1 MLDETQEPKARTTE
15 DYWAMLR
22 RQRWVILGSA
32 FICWVL
38 VWAVGWLLPSSYVS
52 DAVVLVQQQ
61 QVSPNLVEP
70 SISVSLEAQ
79 LESIR
84 QQVLSRT
91 RLQPIIDSHHLY
103 PKHHGLLALLDASD
117 PVEQMAGKDIQ
128 IKLVES
134 PSHTPNQ
141 QTLTAFDISYS
152 APTPELSQSVN
163 EELTEL
169 FVQEHA
175 ASQARFSQTTTNF
188 LQTELADARADL
200 DAQDAKVKAFKA
212 QHAGELPDQLQGNLQ
227 VLAGLQIELQNSER
241 SLSAAQ
247 QQKLY
252 LESVVQQ
259 YQSAQSD
266 LGAGGSNITPTNL
279 DQQLKNLKMQLAQ
292 EQSQYTD
299 NYPDVIA
306 LKDQI
311 AKTEELKKQT
321 QAKLTSD
328 KSDKNAD
335 KDDDNTLATGVL
347 QVQNGAPTQ
356 IMQIQSQ
363 LKANQLE
370 LLSLQSAQKRIQGEI
385 GAYQARLNAA
395 PMVEQQLDEISRGYV
410 ESSKNYD
417 TLQQKLQDSQLA
429 SSLQQNQQGEQ
440 FSIVSPPSF
449 PAAPSAPNHL
459 LISLGGLGAGLMI
472 GLVLA
477 ALLEFTD
484 VRIQKESDLEG
495 IVSARV
501 LVGIPKLSTPVEDR
515 RRVMLRWVERGA
527 VLAMAV
533 LVVAGNIYSF
543 VKG

>member
-1 MLDETQEPKARTTE
+1 MVDETQEPKPRTTE
-15 DYWAMLR
+15 DYWAMLL
-22 RQRWVILGSA
+22 RQRWVILSVA
-32 FICWVL
+32 FVCWVL
-38 VWAVGWLLPSSYVS
+38 VWGIGWLLPSSYVS

-61 QVSPNLVEP
+61 QVSPTLVQP
-70 SISVSLEAQ
+70 NVDVSLEAQ

-91 RLQPIIDSHHLY
+91 RLQPIIDNHHLY
-103 PKHHGLLALLDASD
+103 PKHHGVLALFDPAD
-117 PVEQMAGKDIQ
+117 PVEQMADKDIQ
-128 IKLVES
+128 IKLVEAA
-134 PSHTPNQ
+134 SHTPNQ

-152 APTPELSQSVN
+152 APRPELAQAVN

-212 QHAGELPDQLQGNLQ
+212 QHSGELPDQLQGNLQ
-227 VLAGLQIELQNSER
+227 VLAGLQSELQDNER
-241 SLSAAQ
+241 AISTAQ

-252 LESVVQQ
+252 LQSLVQQ

-266 LGAGGSNITPTNL
+266 LGGNGSVNPSSL
-279 DQQLKNLKMQLAQ
+279 DDQLKSLEMQLAA
-292 EQSQYTD
+292 ERSQYTD
-299 NYPDVIA
+299 NYPDVVA

-311 AKTEELKKQT
+311 AKTKELKKEAE
-321 QAKLTSD
+321 AKA
-328 KSDKNAD
+328 KSDSKT
-335 KDDDNTLATGVL
+335 DDDSDNSSSVGAL

-370 LLSLQSAQKRIQGEI
+370 IQSLQGSQKRIEAEI
-385 GAYQARLNAA
+385 GGYQARLNAA

-417 TLQQKLQDSQLA
+417 TLQQKLQDSELA

-449 PAAPSAPNHL
+449 PAAPSAPNHI
-459 LISLGGLGAGLMI
+459 LISLGGLGVGLIIGLM
-472 GLVLA
+472 LA
-477 ALLEFTD
+477 VLLEFTD

-527 VLAMAV
+527 VVAM
-533 LVVAGNIYSF
+533 LIIVVAGNIYSL

>member
-61 QVSPNLVEP
+61 QVSPNLVQP
-70 SISVSLEAQ
+70 SIDVSLEAQ

-103 PKHHGLLALLDASD
+103 PKHHGLMALLDPSD
-117 PVEQMAGKDIQ
+117 PAGQMASKDIQ
-128 IKLVES
+128 IKLVEA
-134 PSHTPNQ
+134 PSHANNQ
-141 QTLTAFDISYS
+141 ETLTAFDISYS
-152 APTPELSQSVN
+152 APTPELAQAVN

-175 ASQARFSQTTTNF
+175 ASQARFSQTTTSF

-212 QHAGELPDQLQGNLQ
+212 LHAGELPDQLQGNLQ
-227 VLAGLQIELQNSER
+227 VLAGLQAELQNSER
-241 SLSAAQ
+241 AVSAAQ

-252 LESVVQQ
+252 LQSLVQQ

-266 LGAGGSNITPTNL
+266 LGAGGSSITPSNL
-279 DQQLKNLKMQLAQ
+279 DEQLKNLKMELAQ
-292 EQSQYTD
+292 ERSQYTD

-311 AKTEELKKQT
+311 AKTEELKKET
-321 QAKLTSD
+321 EAKLASD
-328 KSDKNAD
+328 KKSDKD
-335 KDDDNTLATGVL
+335 SDGGDTLSTGAL

-370 LLSLQSAQKRIQGEI
+370 IQSLEGAQKRAQAQI
-385 GAYQARLNAA
+385 GLYQARLNAA
-395 PMVEQQLDEISRGYV
+395 PMVEQQLDEVSRGYV

-459 LISLGGLGAGLMI
+459 LISLGGLGAGLVI
-472 GLVLA
+472 GLMLA
-477 ALLEFTD
+477 VLLEFTD
-484 VRIQKESDLEG
+484 VKIQKESDLEG
-495 IVSARV
+495 IISARV

-527 VLAMAV
+527 VLAMLV
-533 LVVAGNIYSF
+533 LVIAGNIYSF